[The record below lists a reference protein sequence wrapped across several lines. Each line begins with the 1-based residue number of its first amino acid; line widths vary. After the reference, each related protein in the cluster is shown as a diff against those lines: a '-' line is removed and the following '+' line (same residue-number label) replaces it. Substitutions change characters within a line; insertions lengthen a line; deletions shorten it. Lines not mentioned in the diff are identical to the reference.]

1 MPNVRI
7 GRDRELSTLIA
18 HPMPHITLPPGHSPG
33 ISGLLI
39 YRPETGDP
47 LRALVEVLLRGPS
60 TLTMAEREIIA
71 ARVSAWNDCHFCHS
85 CHAAAACA
93 HLDRDPAFM
102 DVIKSGAPDPAISA
116 KLEALLGIAHQVQQ
130 GGRSVTAEQVAT
142 AKALGATDL
151 EVHDTVL
158 IAAAFCMFNRYVDGL
173 ATWSWPEKERYTE
186 IGRKMAFEGYMPPY
200 RPDQR

>member
-60 TLTMAEREIIA
+60 TLTMGEREIIA
-71 ARVSAWNDCHFCHS
+71 AHVSALNNCHFCHS
-85 CHAAAACA
+85 SHAAAACA
-93 HLDRDPAFM
+93 HLGEGVDLMDAIKEGSFAERCDP
-102 DVIKSGAPDPAISA
+102 
-116 KLEALLGIAHQVQQ
+116 KLRALLQLATKVQQ
-130 GGRSVTAEQVAT
+130 GGRQVEPADVE
-142 AKALGATDL
+142 AARSAGATDL

-173 ATWSWPEKERYTE
+173 ATWSWPEKERYAE
-186 IGRKMAFEGYMPPY
+186 IGRKMAFEGYLRPY
-200 RPDQR
+200 RPEQY